1 MKMAAFRRSL
11 PAELAA
17 AAVFLLCVLLVV
29 LIHLN
34 PGSERYANAVNP
46 FFLLQPDSVEE
57 EVIPDYAGIRR
68 TYTFTLPKAD
78 SATTTGARLSVY
90 LRHTLAEFS
99 IDDSTLFNDLSE
111 SDASH
116 IGKTPGSY
124 WVSIPM
130 RPVYAGKTLRV
141 TLTPVYESVR
151 NDEPVF
157 MVIGRDTLLSMIE
170 LPEDGFLLILSL
182 AAAAAGLFLVLGSLA
197 LPLDGQYRRRII
209 YLGAVS
215 VAAGLWKLCGL
226 PAVALL
232 LDYVGIQKEL
242 WFTGAVS
249 YLFMMVL
256 SLRLLTAM
264 RDGGENRPGMICFYV
279 SAGAALLLLVLQL
292 LNLAELH
299 QALIWYGIGMAVLH
313 LVSLLGQKPSRLEL
327 LWLLPF
333 YLTLGVDLVI
343 YLLCGSMRSAP
354 AFLIWVVLNLF
365 VRGFGFIREAILL
378 ERDLRKK
385 EEELRNAKVMT
396 MMNQIRPHFIYNTLS
411 SVYVLCRDDPPR
423 AMEVIQDFTAYL
435 QANFT
440 AISATS
446 LIAFTDELRHTKAYL
461 AVEAIRYG
469 DKLTVD
475 FDTQHTAFRL
485 PALTLQ
491 PLVENAVKH
500 GLGKGVGPEHITVR
514 TRSENDRAI
523 ITVEDDGPGIGPA
536 ADDSEVH
543 VGLANVRERLELMCG
558 GKLEFTDRQGGGT
571 SVTVTIPSQRQ
582 RRDKI

>member
-1 MKMAAFRRSL
+1 MKKETLGKSL
-11 PAELAA
+11 PNDLAA

-46 FFLLQPDSVEE
+46 FFLLQPDSVEVE
-57 EVIPDYAGIRR
+57 AIPDYAGTRR
-68 TYTFTLPKAD
+68 TYTFTLPEAD

-99 IDDSTLFNDLSE
+99 IDDSTLFNDLTGSE
-111 SDASH
+111 ASH

-124 WVSIPM
+124 WVSIPV
-130 RPVYAGKTLRV
+130 RPVYAGKTVRV

-157 MVIGRDTLLSMIE
+157 MIIGRDTLLSMIE
-170 LPEDGFLLILSL
+170 LPKDGLLLILSL
-182 AAAAAGLFLVLGSLA
+182 TAAAAGLFLMIISLV

-209 YLGAVS
+209 YLGAVTM
-215 VAAGLWKLCGL
+215 AAGLWKLCGL
-226 PAVALL
+226 PVVTLI
-232 LDYVGIQKEL
+232 LDYVGIQKEI
-242 WFTGAVS
+242 WYTGAVS
-249 YLFMMVL
+249 YLLMMVL

-264 RDGGENRPGMICFYV
+264 RDGGESRPGTICVYV
-279 SAGAALLLLVLQL
+279 SAGAAILLLVLQL
-292 LNLAELH
+292 LNLVELH
-299 QALIWYGIGMAVLH
+299 QALIWYGIGMAFLH
-313 LVSLLGQKPSRLEL
+313 LVSLFGKKPSRSEL

-333 YLTLGVDLVI
+333 YLTLGIDLVI
-343 YLLCGSMRSAP
+343 YFLCGSMRGAP
-354 AFLIWVVLNLF
+354 AFLIWVILNLF
-365 VRGFGFIREAILL
+365 VRGFGFIREAILR

-385 EEELRNAKVMT
+385 EEELRNAKVTT

-440 AISATS
+440 AISADS
-446 LIAFTDELRHTKAYL
+446 LISFTDELRHTKAYL

-469 DKLTVD
+469 DKLTVE

-500 GLGKGVGPEHITVR
+500 GLGKGVGPEHIKVR
-514 TRSENDRAI
+514 TRSEDDRAV
-523 ITVEDDGPGIGPA
+523 ITVEDDGPGIWSA
-536 ADDSEVH
+536 SKDSEVH
-543 VGLANVRERLELMCG
+543 IGLANVRERLELMCG
-558 GKLEFTDRQGGGT
+558 GTLECASRPGGGT
-571 SVTVTIPSQRQ
+571 AVTVTIPAQR
-582 RRDKI
+582 

>member
-1 MKMAAFRRSL
+1 MKKETLKKNL

-17 AAVFLLCVLLVV
+17 AAVLLLCILLVL
-29 LIHLN
+29 LIHLD
-34 PGSERYANAVNP
+34 PGSQRYANVVNP

-57 EVIPDYAGIRR
+57 EAIPEYAGIRR
-68 TYTFTLPKAD
+68 IYTFTLPEAD

-90 LRHTLAEFS
+90 LRHTLAEFR
-99 IDDSTLFNDLSE
+99 IDGSTLYNDLTE
-111 SDASH
+111 SKTAH

-124 WVSIPM
+124 WVSIPV
-130 RPVYAGKTLRV
+130 RPVYAGKTVRV

-151 NDEPVF
+151 KDEPVF

-182 AAAAAGLFLVLGSLA
+182 TAAAAGLFLALVSLA
-197 LPLDGQYRRRII
+197 LPLEGQYRRRIV
-209 YLGAVS
+209 YLGAVTM
-215 VAAGLWKLCGL
+215 AAGLWKLCGL
-226 PAVALL
+226 PVVTLL
-232 LDYVGIQKEL
+232 LDYVGIQKEI

-249 YLFMMVL
+249 YLLMMVL

-264 RDGGENRPGMICFYV
+264 REDGENRPGTICVYI
-279 SAGAALLLLVLQL
+279 SAGAAVLLLVLQL

-299 QALIWYGIGMAVLH
+299 QALIWFGIGMAILH
-313 LVSLLGQKPSRLEL
+313 LVSLFGQKPSRSEL

-333 YLTLGVDLVI
+333 FLTLGVDLVI
-343 YLLCGSMRSAP
+343 FLLCGSMRNAP

-365 VRGFGFIREAILL
+365 VRGFGFIREAILR

-385 EEELRNAKVMT
+385 EEELRNAKVTT

-469 DKLTVD
+469 DKLTVE

-500 GLGKGVGPEHITVR
+500 GLGKGIGPEHITVR
-514 TRSENDRAI
+514 TRSEDDRAV

-536 ADDSEVH
+536 SEDSEAH
-543 VGLANVRERLELMCG
+543 IGLRNVRERLELMCG
-558 GKLEFTDRQGGGT
+558 GTLEYAARPGGGT
-571 SVTVTIPSQRQ
+571 AVTVTIPS
-582 RRDKI
+582 RR

>member
-1 MKMAAFRRSL
+1 MKKAISCKTL
-11 PAELAA
+11 PAVLASVL
-17 AAVFLLCVLLVV
+17 VFALSVLLVV
-29 LIHLN
+29 LIHLA

-46 FFLLQPDSVEE
+46 FFLLQPDSVTE

-68 TYTFTLPKAD
+68 TYAFTLPEAD

-99 IDDSTLFNDLSE
+99 VDDSTLYNDLTESE
-111 SDASH
+111 TTH

-124 WVSIPM
+124 WISIPV
-130 RPVYAGKTLRV
+130 RPAYAGKTVRV
-141 TLTPVYESVR
+141 TLTPVYGSVR
-151 NDEPVF
+151 NEEPVF
-157 MVIGRDTLLSMIE
+157 MVIGRDTLLGMVE
-170 LPEDGFLLILSL
+170 LPKDGFLLILSFT
-182 AAAAAGLFLVLGSLA
+182 AVISGLFLVLCSLA
-197 LPLDGQYRRRII
+197 LPLDGKYRRRIFC
-209 YLGAVS
+209 LGALT

-226 PAVALL
+226 PVVTLI
-232 LDYVGIQKEL
+232 LDYAGIHKEI

-249 YLFMMVL
+249 YLCMMVL
-256 SLRLLTAM
+256 SLRLLTVM
-264 RDGGENRPGMICFYV
+264 RDDGGNRTGEICFYI
-279 SAGAALLLLVLQL
+279 SAGAAALLLFLQI

-299 QALIWYGIGMAVLH
+299 QALIWYGIGMTVLH
-313 LVSLLGQKPSRLEL
+313 FISLFGKKPGRSEL

-333 YLTLGVDLVI
+333 FLALGVDLVI
-343 YLLCGSMRSAP
+343 FLVTGSMRGAP
-354 AFLIWVVLNLF
+354 TFLIWIVLNLF
-365 VRGFGFIREAILL
+365 VRGFGFIREAILR

-385 EEELRNAKVMT
+385 EEELRSAKVKT

-423 AMEVIQDFTAYL
+423 AMEVIRDFTAYL

-440 AISATS
+440 AISAEN

-469 DKLTVD
+469 DKLTVE

-500 GLGKGVGPEHITVR
+500 GLGKGIGPEHITVR
-514 TRSENDRAI
+514 TRSEDGRAV
-523 ITVEDDGPGIGPA
+523 ITVEDDGPGIGPESE
-536 ADDSEVH
+536 DSGVH
-543 VGLANVRERLELMCG
+543 VGLSNVRERLELMCG
-558 GKLEFTDRQGGGT
+558 GTLDTAPRPDGGT
-571 SVTVTIPSQRQ
+571 IVTVMIP
-582 RRDKI
+582 RD

>member
-1 MKMAAFRRSL
+1 MRKEPLVKTL
-11 PAELAA
+11 PAGLAA
-17 AAVFLLCVLLVV
+17 VPVLALAVLLIL

-46 FFLLQPDSVEE
+46 FFLLQPDSVTE

-68 TYTFTLPKAD
+68 TYTFTLPTAD

-99 IDDSTLFNDLSE
+99 VDGSTLFNDLTESE
-111 SDASH
+111 TSH
-116 IGKTPGSY
+116 IGKTPGCY
-124 WVSIPM
+124 WVSIPV
-130 RPVYAGKTLRV
+130 RPVYAGRTVRV

-151 NDEPVF
+151 NEKPVF
-157 MVIGRDTLLSMIE
+157 MVIGRDTLLGMVE
-170 LPEDGFLLILSL
+170 LPKDSFLLILSL
-182 AAAAAGLFLVLGSLA
+182 TAAVSGLFLVLISLA
-197 LPLDGQYRRRII
+197 LPLEGQDRRRILC
-209 YLGAVS
+209 LGAVT

-226 PAVALL
+226 PVVTLI
-232 LDYVGIQKEL
+232 LDYAGIHKEI
-242 WFTGAVS
+242 WYTGAVS
-249 YLFMMVL
+249 YLLMMVL
-256 SLRLLTAM
+256 SLRMLTAM
-264 RDGGENRPGMICFYV
+264 RDGGENRPGTICFYI
-279 SAGAALLLLVLQL
+279 SAGAAALLLVLQL

-299 QALIWYGIGMAVLH
+299 QVLIWYGIGMAILH
-313 LVSLLGQKPSRLEL
+313 LVSLFGQKPGRSEL

-333 YLTLGVDLVI
+333 FLALGIDLVI
-343 YLLCGSMRSAP
+343 FFVTGSMRSAP
-354 AFLIWVVLNLF
+354 TFLILVVVNLF
-365 VRGFGFIREAILL
+365 VRGFGFMREAILR

-385 EEELRNAKVMT
+385 EEELRDAKVRT

-440 AISATS
+440 AISAEN

-469 DKLTVD
+469 DKLTVA

-500 GLGKGVGPEHITVR
+500 GLGKGIGPEHITVR
-514 TRSENDRAI
+514 TRSEDDRAV
-523 ITVEDDGPGIGPA
+523 ITIEDDGPGIGPEPEDA
-536 ADDSEVH
+536 GGH
-543 VGLANVRERLELMCG
+543 IGLANVRERLELMCG
-558 GKLEFTDRQGGGT
+558 GTLDAAPRPGGGT
-571 SVTVTIPSQRQ
+571 IVTVTIP
-582 RRDKI
+582 RDQPPG

>member
-1 MKMAAFRRSL
+1 MKKTPLKTTL
-11 PAELAA
+11 PATLAIV
-17 AAVFLLCVLLVV
+17 AVFALCFLLVV
-29 LIHLN
+29 LIHLD
-34 PGSERYANAVNP
+34 PGFERYANAVNP
-46 FFLLQPDSVEE
+46 FFILQPDSVEE
-57 EVIPDYAGIRR
+57 EVIPDYAGVRR
-68 TYTFTLPKAD
+68 TYTFTLPEAE

-99 IDDSTLFNDLSE
+99 IDDSTLYNDLTESE
-111 SDASH
+111 TTH

-124 WVSIPM
+124 WVGIPV

-151 NDEPVF
+151 NVEPVF

-170 LPEDGFLLILSL
+170 LPKDGLLLILG
-182 AAAAAGLFLVLGSLA
+182 AVAVAAGLFLMLSSLA
-197 LPLDGQYRRRII
+197 LPLDGQDRRRII
-209 YLGAVS
+209 CLGAVT

-226 PAVALL
+226 PVVTLI
-232 LDYVGIQKEL
+232 LDYMGVQKEI
-242 WFTGAVS
+242 WYAGAAS
-249 YLFMMVL
+249 YLLMMVF
-256 SLRLLTAM
+256 SLRLLTTM
-264 RDGGENRPGMICFYV
+264 RDGEENRPGMICFYIA
-279 SAGAALLLLVLQL
+279 AGTALLLLILQL

-299 QALIWYGIGMAVLH
+299 EALIWYGIGMAILH
-313 LVSLLGQKPSRLEL
+313 LVSLFGRKPGRAEL

-333 YLTLGVDLVI
+333 FLTLGVDLAI
-343 YLLCGSMRSAP
+343 YLISGSMRQAP

-365 VRGFGFIREAILL
+365 VRGFGFIREAILR

-385 EEELRNAKVMT
+385 EEELRDAKVKT
-396 MMNQIRPHFIYNTLS
+396 MMSQIRPHFIYNTLS

-440 AISATS
+440 AISAAD
-446 LIAFTDELRHTKAYL
+446 LISFTDELRHTKAYL

-469 DKLTVD
+469 DKLSVD

-500 GLGKGVGPEHITVR
+500 GLGKGVGPEHIAVR
-514 TRSENDRAI
+514 TRSEDDRAV

-536 ADDSEVH
+536 SEDSEVH
-543 VGLANVRERLELMCG
+543 IGIANVRERLELMCG
-558 GKLEFTDRQGGGT
+558 GTLDTAPRPGGGT
-571 SVTVTIPSQRQ
+571 VVTVVIPRE
-582 RRDKI
+582 